1 MLDTFPDPQVDLPL
15 EPKPRDATAVLA
27 GGCFWCVEA
36 VYEGL
41 PGVKDAESGYAG
53 GTSAT
58 ANYDAVKTGQTQHAE
73 VVRVTY
79 DASVI
84 TYGQILKAFFFV
96 AHDPTTLNRQGH
108 DIGPQYRSAIFVENE
123 DQQRVAEAYI
133 KQIDRAGDFPTLI
146 VTTIEP
152 LDRFY
157 PAETYHQDFA
167 RKNPTHPYINAAAL
181 PKVAKLKKLLGA

>member
-15 EPKPRDATAVLA
+15 EPTSREATAVLA

-53 GTSAT
+53 GVAAS
-58 ANYDAVKTGQTQHAE
+58 ANYEAVGKGNTGHAE
-73 VVRVTY
+73 VVRITY
-79 DASVI
+79 DASKI

-96 AHDPTTLNRQGH
+96 AHDPTTLNKQGN
-108 DIGPQYRSAIFVENE
+108 DVGTQYRSAIFYESD
-123 DQQRVAEAYI
+123 DQQRVADAYI
-133 KQIDRAGDFPTLI
+133 KQIDRSGDFPTLI
-146 VTTIEP
+146 VTTVEP

-167 RKNPTHPYINAAAL
+167 RKNPAHPYIQGAAA
-181 PKVAKLKKLLGA
+181 PKVAKLKKLLG